1 MQRRKNDWRHNN
13 ETVKMVYEETCKQQ
27 QQQQEQQQKQQ
38 QQQREERQHLAFW
51 KVSGSKFQKFLFWP
65 IFHSWR
71 LTHFILSFQMTA
83 WVLT

>member
-1 MQRRKNDWRHNN
+1 MKYMQRHKNDWRHNN
-13 ETVKMVYEETCKQQ
+13 ETVKMVYEETGKQQ
-27 QQQQEQQQKQQ
+27 QQQQEQQQK

-51 KVSGSKFQKFLFWP
+51 KVSGSKFRTFLIFFWP

-83 WVLT
+83 